1 MKANRL
7 LAVILIFWSSI
18 TFAESNSPN
27 VTPTIPKGLQA
38 VKIHVG
44 LMTLMHGNVKTGDHV
59 DILTT
64 HYDPLTK
71 ESVTRVTLQDVT
83 VLAVDR
89 EKTNL
94 SCDDG
99 METSMTLAVPSQ
111 QADAVRAADTA
122 NELLISR
129 RPVKGETPGQDAVLS
144 FRDAQRALDRALA
157 FIDGGKIQFQNAT
170 VTRDEVEPL
179 RVDYGFDQPDPL
191 ITVEFKM
198 KNSASS
204 NYAEYAYEVLSVQ
217 FDEEGQLRGQFG
229 GNLRGEFPSKQWK
242 LLPHSTP

>member
-1 MKANRL
+1 MKANL
-7 LAVILIFWSSI
+7 FIAVILVFWSST

-44 LMTLMHGNVKTGDHV
+44 LMTLMHGNVKTGDQV

-71 ESVTRVTLQDVT
+71 QSVTRITLQDVT

-89 EKTNL
+89 EKTDLLHN
-94 SCDDG
+94 DG
-99 METSMTLAVPSQ
+99 METSMTLAVPSPR
-111 QADAVRAADTA
+111 ADAVRAADAA
-122 NELLISR
+122 NELLVSR
-129 RPVKGETPGQDAVLS
+129 RPVKDEIPGQNSVLS
-144 FRDAQRALDRALA
+144 FREAQRAIGRAFA
-157 FIDGGKIQFQNAT
+157 YIDDGKINFKSNT

-179 RVDYGFDQPDPL
+179 RVNYGFDQPEQL
-191 ITVEFKM
+191 ITVEFRM
-198 KNSASS
+198 KNTVSS
-204 NYAEYAYEVLSVQ
+204 NYYEVAYGVLSVLLS
-217 FDEEGQLRGQFG
+217 EEGELRGQSG
-229 GNLRGEFPSKQWK
+229 VDLRQDFPSKQWK